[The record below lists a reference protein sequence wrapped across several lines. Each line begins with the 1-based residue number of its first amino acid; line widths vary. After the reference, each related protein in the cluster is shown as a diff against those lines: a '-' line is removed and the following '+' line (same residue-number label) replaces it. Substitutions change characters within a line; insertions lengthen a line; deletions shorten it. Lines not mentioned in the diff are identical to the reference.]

1 MSETMHTIAQL
12 PLRVYTPIQD
22 LLYNESVADDIRELP
37 DFLNVDV
44 GEIQNLAPVVCQ
56 THEPHESLRTV
67 PWVKPTV
74 AAKMD
79 GEVVDK
85 PSIQRG
91 VWQWL
96 NGRWVSMIPEYQTLA
111 AIEDE
116 VDVAVGDIDDFKTSV
131 DAYAADVALVKG
143 DVSDLRDDCV
153 ALNSSTLAHLAK
165 THQFAINQNFLHGTD
180 EAIIPAGQGVTIP
193 LSTHEMGSVQRHAVI
208 NFTVGDNQ
216 VYESRN
222 TLGNRYRTFCL
233 PALIMGG
240 GRELTNSKVV
250 QKGSPDGI
258 LMTYYPNYAQWCYY
272 RAVWQ
277 WWGASKYPDIA
288 FPEYTEAEWCEN
300 FGYYCSKN
308 GVEYRDPCVIIE
320 FAWDQPSGDT
330 HPHIYSWP
338 LVELVITGGTDPEPM
353 NHHVYGFRVWFSNL
367 DYSTWPAAPN
377 GPMAEERRIK
387 FHWSVYGKRRTPP
400 EIWT

>member
-74 AAKMD
+74 AAEMD
-79 GEVVDK
+79 GAVVDK
-85 PSIQRG
+85 PLIQRG

-116 VDVAVGDIDDFKTSV
+116 VDVAVDDIDDFKTSV

-165 THQFAINQNFLHGTD
+165 THQLAINQNFLQGTS

-193 LSTHEMGSVQRHAVI
+193 VGVGSVPAHATI
-208 NFTVGDNQ
+208 NFVTDN
-216 VYESRN
+216 EGWLEARN
-222 TLGNRYRTFCL
+222 LSPNRYWTYCL
-233 PALIMGG
+233 PAYIMGG

-250 QKGSPDGI
+250 MHDVPDG
-258 LMTYYPNYAQWCYY
+258 LPMTYYPSFEQWKYY
-272 RAVWQ
+272 RQIWS
-277 WWGASKYPDIA
+277 WWGAAKYPDIA
-288 FPEYTEAEWCEN
+288 FPEYTATEWAQN
-300 FGYYCSKN
+300 FGYYFSSN
-308 GVEYRDPCVIIE
+308 GVGYNDPVVLIE
-320 FAWDQPSGDT
+320 FAWEDPEGDT
-330 HPHIYSWP
+330 HPQIYCWP
-338 LVELVITGGTDPEPM
+338 LARLQYTLVAMAPDPMEHYVTG
-353 NHHVYGFRVWFSNL
+353 FKVWFSNL
-367 DYSTWPAAPN
+367 NYSTWPAAPD